1 MTYDLIIRNGTI
13 VDGLGGEPYIGDVAV
28 KDGVIQAVGAVNGAA
43 AAREIDAT
51 GLLVTPGFV
60 DLHTHYDGQSIWSE
74 RLTPSSAHG
83 VTTVV
88 MGNCGVGFAPCRQ
101 SDHDVLVDVM
111 AGVEDIPGVVMTDGL
126 PWTWETFPEY
136 MDALESGKRDI
147 DVAAYLPHSP
157 LRVYVMGQRGA
168 DREPATPD
176 DLARMRELAKEAI
189 EVGALGFASSRLTI
203 HKTESGSPIPSYE
216 AAREE
221 IEEIARGVVDGGGG
235 LLQFVPDIP
244 AGGYQP
250 VLQTVFDV
258 AEDVGLPVTFT
269 LVVANSGDPSW
280 PDAITMIEKAN
291 SAADGG
297 EIRVTAQLLPRP
309 IGLIIGLQLSANPFV
324 LYPSYREIAHL
335 PLAERV
341 AEMRKPEVRARILA
355 DKPGQGHPILY
366 VAQMWDWIF
375 PLGDTPDYEPD
386 PSTSIG
392 ARARARGVDP
402 MEEAYDRLLDDEGR
416 AMLLVATSNL
426 QNNSLDTVGEL
437 LHREDVVLGLGDG
450 GAHYGMICDASYST
464 YFLTHWARDRKAGR
478 FTVAEAVREL
488 TSVPARVA
496 GLADRGRIGVGYKAD
511 LNVIDHAALRL
522 HKPII
527 SYDLPAGGRRLDQ
540 TAEGYV
546 ATIVAGEVIAEN
558 GVPTDA
564 RPGKLVR
571 GRQLDPAASR

>member
-1 MTYDLIIRNGTI
+1 M
-13 VDGLGGEPYIGDVAV
+13 GGEPYVGDVAV
-28 KDGVIQAVGAVNGAA
+28 QDGVITAVGPSNGETAK
-43 AAREIDAT
+43 REIDAT
-51 GLLVTPGFV
+51 GLLVTPGFI
-60 DLHTHYDGQSIWSE
+60 DLHTHYDGQAIWSD

-101 SDHDVLVDVM
+101 EDHDVLVDVM

-126 PWTWETFPEY
+126 PWTWETFPEF
-136 MDALESGKRDI
+136 MDALDAGKRDI

-168 DREPATPD
+168 DREPATPE
-176 DLARMRELAKEAI
+176 DLAKMRSLAKEAI
-189 EVGALGFASSRLTI
+189 EIGALGFASSRLTI
-203 HKTESGSPIPSYE
+203 HKTESGSPIPSYD

-269 LVVANSGDPSW
+269 LVVANAGDPTW
-280 PDAITMIEKAN
+280 PDAITMVEKAN
-291 SAADGG
+291 ASGG
-297 EIRVTAQLLPRP
+297 DITAQLLPRP

-341 AEMRKPEVRARILA
+341 AEMRKPEVRARILG
-355 DKPGQGHPILY
+355 DRPGAGHPILY

-375 PLGDTPDYEPD
+375 PLGDNPNYEPD
-386 PSTSIG
+386 PADSVG
-392 ARARARGVDP
+392 ARARARGVAP
-402 MEEAYDRLLDDEGR
+402 MEEAYDRLLDDDGH

-426 QNNSLDTVGEL
+426 ENNSLDTVGQL
-437 LHREDVVLGLGDG
+437 LHRDDVVLGLGDG

-464 YFLTHWARDRKAGR
+464 YFLAHWARDRKSGR

-496 GLADRGRIGVGYKAD
+496 GLGDRGRIAVGYKAD

-522 HKPII
+522 NKPVI

-540 TAEGYV
+540 TADGYV
-546 ATIVAGEVIAEN
+546 ATVVSGQVIAEN

-571 GRQLDPAASR
+571 GRRSAPLTV